1 MGFSGKVNWTSRL
14 FAMLHRHNKMRVS
27 ETQSSFC
34 YTKIHEIYFLK
45 LIELIMMDLVVDCFA
60 TLNCSNFTNS
70 SRSGRAGI
78 TFQDPASC
86 IYPDAG

>member
-14 FAMLHRHNKMRVS
+14 FAMLHRHNKMWVF
-27 ETQSSFC
+27 ETQSAFLC
-34 YTKIHEIYFLK
+34 IYDCLLFIFWLY
-45 LIELIMMDLVVDCFA
+45 ILIMDGLVVDCMVA
-60 TLNCSNFTNS
+60 GNCSNFTKS
-70 SRSGRAGI
+70 SLVCLAGI